1 MRTALVGIVLLATL
15 LYQVNCMKPSNQP
28 PDPKQPS
35 SAASASPA
43 GQQPATAP
51 ASQPSG
57 PVDAKA
63 ARAIAE
69 KTVAALAIN
78 HDYVLMDDQTV
89 ERPFGWVFFYTT
101 REYLKTRDPQH
112 LVPGT
117 APFVVHRRD
126 GSIEHLATSLPPKR
140 AIDLYEER
148 WNDQQK
154 QATAKP

>member
-1 MRTALVGIVLLATL
+1 MRIDVLWTVLLATL
-15 LYQVNCMKPSNQP
+15 FCQVNCMKPSNQP
-28 PDPKQPS
+28 PDPKHPS
-35 SAASASPA
+35 SAASAASG
-43 GQQPATAP
+43 GQSPATAP

-57 PVDAKA
+57 PVDARG

-148 WNDQQK
+148 WNEQQR
-154 QATAKP
+154 QATTKP